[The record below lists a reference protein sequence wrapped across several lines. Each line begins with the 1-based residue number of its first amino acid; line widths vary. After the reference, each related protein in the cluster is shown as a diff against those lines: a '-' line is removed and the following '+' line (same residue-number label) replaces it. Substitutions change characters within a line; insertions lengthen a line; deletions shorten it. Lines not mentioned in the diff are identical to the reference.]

1 MEMTSIEFKSKC
13 IEVME
18 QVKEDHEEVIITQDG
33 SPVVKVVPFE
43 DEDEEQVSL
52 FGYMKGSVKIIG
64 NILDPIDEKWDAE
77 L

>member
-1 MEMTSIEFKSKC
+1 MEMTSLEFKSKC

-33 SPVVKVVPFE
+33 TPVVKVVPFE